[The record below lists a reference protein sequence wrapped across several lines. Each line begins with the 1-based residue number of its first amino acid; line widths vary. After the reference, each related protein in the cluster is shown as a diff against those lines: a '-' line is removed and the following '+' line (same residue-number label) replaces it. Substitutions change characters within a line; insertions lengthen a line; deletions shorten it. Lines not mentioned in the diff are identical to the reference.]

1 MLRVFIG
8 WPEHQ
13 HIPTPQK
20 VVLHRGEGQESLT
33 DPFLGG
39 GKH

>member
-8 WPEHQ
+8 WLMHQ

-20 VVLHRGEGQESLT
+20 VVPLRGEDQESLT

-39 GKH
+39 EKH

>member
-8 WPEHQ
+8 LLEYQ

-20 VVLHRGEGQESLT
+20 VVPHRGEGQELLT
-33 DPFLGG
+33 DPFLGS
-39 GKH
+39 GKY